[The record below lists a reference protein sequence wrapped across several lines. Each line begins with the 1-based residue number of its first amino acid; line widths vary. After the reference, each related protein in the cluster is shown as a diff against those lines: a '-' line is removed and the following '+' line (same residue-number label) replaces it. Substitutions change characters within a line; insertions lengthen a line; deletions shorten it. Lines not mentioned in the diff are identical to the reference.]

1 MMGGTL
7 LTPTPLASVLP
18 HKATICSHITQ
29 TQHTDLVGAL
39 VFGSCKQALP
49 HAMGLQQHTSD
60 IPTPPAPLQNG
71 GFKEVMSPTHTG
83 MRRQLVPISLRAD
96 P

>member
-1 MMGGTL
+1 MGGAL
-7 LTPTPLASVLP
+7 LTPAPLDSVLP

-60 IPTPPAPLQNG
+60 IPIPPSAPAKRGLQRG
-71 GFKEVMSPTHTG
+71 DVPYPHRDEEAISPHLIKG
-83 MRRQLVPISLRAD
+83 
-96 P
+96 